1 MSDHKRRVQKQ
12 FGTEEALSGYSTSDV
27 HARGESLDVLAEQ
40 IAPRPGWR
48 MLDVGTGAGHT
59 AHRFAPRLARVIAT
73 DLTPAMAR
81 RAAHRSAERGLAN
94 VQAALAD
101 AEALPFAGGSFD
113 LLTCRLAFH
122 HFPHPRQALAEFARV
137 LKPGGVLGFTDNIT
151 LPDRQAAGFYN
162 AFEKLRDPSHNRVYP
177 AVQLEAMLRRAGF
190 RILSTHR
197 LRKELEFRAWADR
210 QNVSPANKTRLLAML
225 DNLPE
230 ALVPFLAP
238 RRTAGTRYFTLHEL
252 VVIGE
257 KF

>member
-1 MSDHKRRVQKQ
+1 MSEHKRRVQQQ

-40 IAPRPGWR
+40 IAPRPDWLA
-48 MLDVGTGAGHT
+48 LDVGTGAGHT
-59 AHRFAPRLARVIAT
+59 AHRFAPHVARVIAT
-73 DLTPAMAR
+73 DLTPAMVR
-81 RAAHRSAERGLAN
+81 RAAHLSRRRSLSN

-101 AEALPFAGGSFD
+101 AEALPFANASFD

-122 HFPHPRQALAEFARV
+122 HFPHPRRALAEFARV

-162 AFEKLRDPSHNRVYP
+162 AFEKLRDPSHNWVYP
-177 AVQLEAMLRRAGF
+177 AVRLEAMLRQAGF
-190 RILSTHR
+190 RLRSTHR
-197 LRKELEFRAWADR
+197 LRKELEFHAWADR

-230 ALVPFLAP
+230 ALVSFLSP
-238 RRTAGTRYFTLHEL
+238 RRTADTCYFTLHE
-252 VVIGE
+252 VVVVGE